1 MSDPAIGKSEREAAL
16 KALIRDTIAKAG
28 NLPPEAI
35 PHRVKTRLRNQAVG
49 DADIDKLIE
58 EALAEQRK
66 SAR

>member
-1 MSDPAIGKSEREAAL
+1 MPDPVIGKSDREAAL

-49 DADIDKLIE
+49 DTDIDRLIE
-58 EALAEQRK
+58 EALAEQRN
-66 SAR
+66 AGR

>member
-1 MSDPAIGKSEREAAL
+1 MPDHAIRKGEREAAL

-28 NLPPEAI
+28 DLPPEAI
-35 PHRVKTRLRNQAVG
+35 PHRVKMRLRNQAVG

-66 SAR
+66 AGR